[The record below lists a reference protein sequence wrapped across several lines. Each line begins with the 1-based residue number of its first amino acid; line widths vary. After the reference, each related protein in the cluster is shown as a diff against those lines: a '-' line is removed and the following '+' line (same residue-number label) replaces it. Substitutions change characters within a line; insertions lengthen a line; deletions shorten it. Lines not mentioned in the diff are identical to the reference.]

1 MKNAR
6 ESSLL
11 MGAWSITGGG
21 IIPPSSENLRV
32 TEKLKMKLKQEH
44 EQDLQVLF
52 DFPTNNYEM
61 IDHYTALS
69 VCCQL

>member
-1 MKNAR
+1 MKSVR

-21 IIPPSSENLRV
+21 IILPSSEYLREK
-32 TEKLKMKLKQEH
+32 EKLKMKLKQEH

-69 VCCQL
+69 VINHG